1 MRTMSTTIA
10 AVMPFRGDK
19 LEAATLAG
27 LLAFVAALQLSIA
40 AAGILLAVTIA
51 CWLACVATHQERVEV
66 PRMFWPLAAYAG
78 ATVLSALFSA
88 DPSLSLV
95 DCKQLLLFLIVP
107 IVYRVA
113 RGDRALTLT
122 TVIITVGALSAVA
135 GIVQYGIL
143 HYDNLGRRPQGTL
156 THYMTYSGTL
166 MLVAGAAAARLI
178 YRQEDRVWAALVMPA
193 VLVALALTFTRSAWV
208 GAFAALAVLMVVK
221 DRRLLAVLPV
231 AAALFIAFAPARVTE
246 RAYSMFDLNDPTNR
260 DRVAMLQAGVHMVS
274 DHPLTGLGPNMVR
287 ETYAQY
293 RVPTAVEPIN
303 VHLHNVPMHIAAERG
318 LPALAIFAWFVGI
331 VTVDMLRRLR
341 TSAHPSLAA
350 AALAA
355 VVAMLAAGLFEYN
368 FGDSEFLMLFLV
380 LVTLPY
386 AAERQASPGRA

>member
-1 MRTMSTTIA
+1 MSTTIA

-51 CWLACVATHQERVEV
+51 CWLACVAAHQERVEV